1 MSGSVGAALL
11 WGSLVLGAPPTQA
24 PADGSPGAEDE
35 AAQDETAQGEAATA
49 QPEEGQREAPRSH
62 AYDDVLVPL
71 PESERD
77 EGIAK
82 ALMNSAKIAFRD
94 ERYEEAIELLA
105 QAYRSYPYV
114 TLLYSLG
121 SAHRRA
127 YELSGEVEHR
137 NLSIRRYQQYL
148 SSAPDAEHA
157 DLAQNYLTSL
167 LADRDLGDTE
177 LEQVTR
183 LLVSTTA
190 EEAVMV
196 IDDGPPLPAP
206 GAVSVA
212 PGLHHV
218 VVSAPGYFVLE
229 RDVDIP
235 EGTTYPVQAELE
247 DIPGRVQIE
256 GPKKASV
263 RIDGRNIGRLPL
275 AERAALEPGEH
286 ELIVTK
292 HGHDPYVET
301 FNLERD
307 TDKRVAVEL
316 EISNRRFAS
325 YFLFGLGTV
334 GIVTSTVLGSLALE
348 RQARG
353 QELNDI
359 REQGGSWTTDQLE
372 TYNELRSAQLDLRTA
387 SFLAGAVG
395 SAVLV
400 TGIVLFARDKPRLDI
415 DGLSLGP
422 GGRRSAKLNVTP
434 GGLSLRF

>member
-1 MSGSVGAALL
+1 MSGGSLGAALL
-11 WGSLVLGAPPTQA
+11 VLGGSLVLGAPA
-24 PADGSPGAEDE
+24 PEQPGPDEVDATPEGAETPPQ
-35 AAQDETAQGEAATA
+35 AAAPQAEGES
-49 QPEEGQREAPRSH
+49 PRSR

-71 PESERD
+71 PEEERD